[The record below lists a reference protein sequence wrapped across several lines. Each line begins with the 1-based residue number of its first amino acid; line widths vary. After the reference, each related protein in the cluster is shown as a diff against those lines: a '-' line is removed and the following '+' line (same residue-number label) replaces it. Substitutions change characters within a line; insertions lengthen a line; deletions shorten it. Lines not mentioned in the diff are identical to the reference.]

1 MYKEKYA
8 ILYDSTLSKK
18 FEIQSDELNAIS
30 NNKFI
35 IHKKT
40 GYTSININGR
50 LDAIPYFGKIN
61 LVFKNIIKI
70 DNKPLFGVMDTN
82 GDFIIPP
89 SQETINI
96 LPGGIFQTINNEIIE
111 YFDIN
116 GKQLKFSL

>member
-1 MYKEKYA
+1 
-8 ILYDSTLSKK
+8 
-18 FEIQSDELNAIS
+18 
-30 NNKFI
+30 
-35 IHKKT
+35 
-40 GYTSININGR
+40 
-50 LDAIPYFGKIN
+50 
-61 LVFKNIIKI
+61 
-70 DNKPLFGVMDTN
+70 MDTN